1 MNRTLPP
8 ESLHSSRR
16 ARALCWVALLTS
28 LAGSVFAGCGSPDG
42 GGGIDQG
49 GGEGGVQDLGV
60 IPDGCNDGVVVL
72 PEACDDRNNLDGD
85 GCSRDCSTIDPSFI
99 CPVAGSPCIRV
110 VTCGNSRIEGPE
122 TCDDGDDDAGD
133 GCSVTCRVESGWTC
147 PTVGAACVATECGDG
162 IVAGFEACDDDDNA
176 APGCD
181 DNCQLEE
188 GYACPTPGAACVP
201 TDCGDQDVEGTEE
214 CDDGNLAVGD
224 GCDPFCKR
232 EPDCTDGVCVAVC
245 GDGLRWAPE
254 ACDDGNT
261 VGGDGCAANCLM
273 VEQGFTC
280 VEIPLPAPDE
290 VQIPVTYR
298 DFRRGCSAPG
308 NPNGYPTEGETGA
321 TPPFGHP
328 DFDCFDSADTGIVQN
343 TLSSDGKPQFASSNV
358 VTSADSFSTWYR
370 SDNDWNRTIADVVT
384 LGDIGGGAYRFD
396 SDSFFPLTGRGLDE
410 EMCGNASCEALH
422 ADGNG
427 SGNQNFFFTSE
438 VRFWFEYAG
447 DEVLAFSGDDDVW
460 VFIDGQLVVDIGGVH
475 GRENGTIDIA
485 DCNNANPN
493 DNGAGCISDLSLTVG
508 GIYEAVVFQ
517 AERHVVE
524 SQYRLTLTNFT
535 RAPSQCIDDC
545 GDGIVSSRE
554 ACDLMGM
561 NGMGDG
567 SAYGGCTTNCTF
579 EPYCG
584 DGEVDDAFGETCDDG
599 LNLGGASSACAP
611 GCMSTGASCGD
622 GVVQVSEGEQC
633 DDMNDLENDGCFM
646 CALEFE

>member
-1 MNRTLPP
+1 MFVTR
-8 ESLHSSRR
+8 
-16 ARALCWVALLTS
+16 TS
-28 LAGSVFAGCGSPDG
+28 LNESPSVSRLMRGGGALALGLAAVVFAGCGSPDG
-42 GGGIDQG
+42 GPGQDQG
-49 GGEGGVQDLGV
+49 SGLGDLGI
-60 IPDGCNDGVVVL
+60 IPDGCNDGVVVS
-72 PEACDDRNNLDGD
+72 PEACDDGNNDPDD
-85 GCSRDCSTIDPSFI
+85 GCSRDCSTIDPNYI
-99 CPVAGSPCIRV
+99 CPVPGDDCIRV

-122 TCDDGDDDAGD
+122 TCDDGDDTAGD
-133 GCSVTCRVESGWTC
+133 GCSVNCRVESGWTC
-147 PTVGAACVATECGDG
+147 PVVGAACVAAECGDG
-162 IVAGFEACDDDDNA
+162 IVAGFEACDDDGNA
-176 APGCD
+176 APGCTD
-181 DNCQLEE
+181 DCQLEE

-261 VGGDGCAANCLM
+261 VGGDGCSANCLM

-280 VEIPLPAPDE
+280 EEIPLPAPDE

-298 DFRRGCSAPG
+298 DFRRGCSEPG
-308 NPNGYPTEGETGA
+308 QDDGYPTEGENGA
-321 TPPFGHP
+321 TRPFGHP
-328 DFDCFDSADTGIVQN
+328 DMDCYEAADTGIVAN
-343 TLSSDGKPQFASSNV
+343 TLSSDGKPQFVSSNV
-358 VTSADSFSTWYR
+358 VSSADSFSVWYR
-370 SDNDWNRTIADVVT
+370 SDSDWNLTVADVLT
-384 LGDIGGGAYRFD
+384 LGEIGGGAYQFD
-396 SDSFFPLTGRGLDE
+396 DESFFPLTGRGLDAQ
-410 EMCGNASCEALH
+410 MCGNASCEALH

-438 VRFWFEYAG
+438 VRFWFQYAG
-447 DEVLAFSGDDDVW
+447 NEVLEFSGDDDVW

-475 GRENGTIDIA
+475 GREDGTIDIA

-493 DNGAGCISDLSLTVG
+493 DNDPSCISDLGLTVG

-535 RAPSQCIDDC
+535 RAPSQCVDDC

-554 ACDLMGM
+554 ACDLMDM

-567 SAYGGCTTNCTF
+567 SAYGGCTVDCTF

-584 DGEVDDAFGETCDDG
+584 DGEVDEEFNETCDDG
-599 LNLGGASSACAP
+599 LNLGGAASACAP
-611 GCMSTGASCGD
+611 GCMSTGATCGD
-622 GVVQVSEGEQC
+622 GVVQVSAGEQC
-633 DDMNDLENDGCFM
+633 DDQNEVMGDGCFGCM
-646 CALEFE
+646 LEFD